1 MNRYGADPVHYL
13 DSLLDELAKKWP
25 DNRTVNIVCHGHSIP
40 AGYFATPFV
49 NTFDAYPHRLH
60 RLIKERFPF
69 AVVNVIVTAIG
80 GETSDTGSE
89 RFARDVLTHRPDL
102 VTIDYVLNDRGLP
115 LDRVERNWRRM
126 IEETLAAGSALIL
139 LTGTFDRFYFSSPD
153 ERKELSERAELVRRL
168 ADEYK
173 VGLADSMD
181 AWLGAVRDETDV
193 ANMLSHVNHPSVQ
206 AHGLIVRELGK
217 FFQAR

>member
-139 LTGTFDRFYFSSPD
+139 LTGTFDRFYFGSPD
-153 ERKELSERAELVRRL
+153 ERKELGERAELVRRL

-181 AWLGAVRDETDV
+181 AWLSAVRDETDV